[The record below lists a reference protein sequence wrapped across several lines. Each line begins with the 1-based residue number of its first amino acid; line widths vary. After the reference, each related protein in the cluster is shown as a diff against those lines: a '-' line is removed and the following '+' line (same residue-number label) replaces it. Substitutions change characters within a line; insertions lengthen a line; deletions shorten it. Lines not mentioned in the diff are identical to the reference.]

1 MSMTTMATLP
11 PAVNQIFDRLL
22 LMIARPYLI
31 YNKFAVKKALPQNS
45 GRQMVHRRYLRLSNA
60 TTPVASGD
68 LISEV
73 AAQAVDIVT
82 QIQFYGAFIKYDNQM
97 QMLINDPILNSFTEL
112 LGIQMGTTLDAL
124 TRDVL
129 AATSSVT
136 NCVNGLNGNAITE
149 LTRADIDTAMV
160 ILDTNDALMITE
172 YIEGVNK
179 FGTQPVRSAFFGFI
193 NSAIITDLQ
202 NCDGFISVANYPVRD
217 GLDAEWGSVG
227 NTRWLRSSQGSVQ
240 TSVTPNVYN
249 NIMVG
254 REAYACMHLSGKEAV
269 QESGGSIAQNGS
281 IIVKPLG
288 SAGAL
293 DPANQFG
300 TVSFSVFYAARIL
313 NDAFLRNLRSTAA

>member
-1 MSMTTMATLP
+1 MSMTTLATLP

-45 GRQMVHRRYLRLSNA
+45 GRQMVHRRYLRLANA

-73 AAQAVDIVT
+73 AAQAIDIVT

-97 QMLINDPILNSFTEL
+97 QLLINDPILNSFTEL

-129 AATSSVT
+129 AATSSVI
-136 NCVNGLNGNAITE
+136 NCSNGLNGNVPTE
-149 LTRADIDTAMV
+149 LTRADIDIAMV
-160 ILDTNDALMITE
+160 TLDTNDALMITE

-179 FGTQPVRSAFFGFI
+179 FGTQPVRQSFFGFL
-193 NSAIITDLQ
+193 NSQIITDLQ

-217 GLDAEWGSVG
+217 GLDAEWGAVG
-227 NTRWLRSSQGSVQ
+227 NVRWLRSSQGSVN
-240 TSVTPNVYN
+240 TNVTPNVYN
-249 NIMVG
+249 NLIVG
-254 REAYACMHLSGKEAV
+254 REAYACMHLSGRDAAEQDAN
-269 QESGGSIAQNGS
+269 IAQNGS

-313 NDAFLRNLRSTAA
+313 NDAFIRNLRSTAA

>member
-1 MSMTTMATLP
+1 MPMTTLATLP

-82 QIQFYGAFIKYDNQM
+82 QIQFYGAYIKYDNQM
-97 QMLINDPILNSFTEL
+97 QLLINDPILNSFTEL

-129 AATSSVT
+129 AATTSVI
-136 NCVNGLNGNAITE
+136 NCSNGVNGNTPTE

-160 ILDTNDALMITE
+160 ALDSSDALMITD
-172 YIEGVNK
+172 YIEGVDK
-179 FGTQPVRSAFFGFI
+179 FGTQLVRQAYFGFL
-193 NSAIITDLQ
+193 NSAILTDLQ

-227 NTRWLRSSQGSVQ
+227 NVRWLRSSQGS
-240 TSVTPNVYN
+240 TTAGSPTIYN
-249 NIMVG
+249 NIIVG
-254 REAYACMHLSGKEAV
+254 REAYACMHLSGKNAAD
-269 QESGGSIAQNGS
+269 ESGGNIAQNGS

-300 TVSFSVFYAARIL
+300 TVSFSVFYAARVL
-313 NDAFLRNLRSTAA
+313 NDAFLRNLRSTAG

>member
-1 MSMTTMATLP
+1 MPMTTLATLP

-82 QIQFYGAFIKYDNQM
+82 QIQFYGAYIKYDNQM
-97 QMLINDPILNSFTEL
+97 QLLINDPILNSFTEL

-129 AATSSVT
+129 AATTSVI
-136 NCVNGLNGNAITE
+136 NCSNGVNGNTPTE

-160 ILDTNDALMITE
+160 ALDSSDALMITD
-172 YIEGVNK
+172 YIEGVDK
-179 FGTQPVRSAFFGFI
+179 FGTQPVRQAYFGFL
-193 NSAIITDLQ
+193 NSAILTDLQ

-227 NTRWLRSSQGSVQ
+227 NVRWLRSSQGS
-240 TSVTPNVYN
+240 TTAGSPTIYN
-249 NIMVG
+249 NIIVG
-254 REAYACMHLSGKEAV
+254 REAYACMHLSGKNAAE
-269 QESGGSIAQNGS
+269 ESGGNIAQNGS

-313 NDAFLRNLRSTAA
+313 NDAFIRNLRSTAG

>member
-1 MSMTTMATLP
+1 MALTTLATLP
-11 PAVNQIFDRLL
+11 PAVNQVFDRLL

-31 YNKFAVKKALPQNS
+31 YNKFAVKKALPQNA
-45 GRQMVHRRYLRLSNA
+45 GRQMVHRRYLRLANA

-73 AAQAVDIVT
+73 AAQAVDITT

-129 AATSSVT
+129 ASTANVINSS
-136 NCVNGLNGNAITE
+136 NGVNGNTPTE
-149 LTRADIDTAMV
+149 ITRADIDIAMV
-160 ILDTNDALMITE
+160 SLDSADALMITE
-172 YIEGVNK
+172 YIEGVDK
-179 FGTQPVRSAFFGFI
+179 FGTQPVRQAYFGFI
-193 NSAIITDLQ
+193 NSQIITDLQ
-202 NCDGFISVANYPVRD
+202 NCDGFISVANYPQRD
-217 GLDAEWGSVG
+217 GLDSEWGAVG
-227 NTRWLRSSQGSVQ
+227 NVRWLRSSQGSVQ
-240 TSVTPNVYN
+240 TNVTPNIYN
-249 NIMVG
+249 NIIVG
-254 REAYACMHLSGKEAV
+254 REAYMCMHLSGRDAV
-269 QESGGSIAQNGS
+269 NDSQGNIAQNGS

-313 NDAFLRNLRSTAA
+313 NDAFLTNLRSTAA

>member
-1 MSMTTMATLP
+1 MAMNTLATLP

-31 YNKFAVKKALPQNS
+31 YGKFAVKKALPQNS
-45 GRQMVHRRYLRLSNA
+45 GRQMVHRRYLRLANA

-73 AAQAVDIVT
+73 AAQAIDIVT

-97 QMLINDPILNSFTEL
+97 QLLINDPILNSFTEL

-129 AATSSVT
+129 AATSTVT
-136 NCVNGLNGNAITE
+136 NCSNGLNGNTPTE
-149 LTRADIDTAMV
+149 LTRADIDIAMV
-160 ILDTNDALMITE
+160 TLDTNDALMITE
-172 YIEGVNK
+172 YIEGTNK
-179 FGTQPVRSAFFGFI
+179 WGTQPVRQAYFGFL

-202 NCDGFISVANYPVRD
+202 NCDGFISVANYPQRD

-227 NTRWLRSSQGSVQ
+227 NVRWLRSSQGSVN
-240 TSVTPNVYN
+240 TNVTPNIYN
-249 NIMVG
+249 NIIVG
-254 REAYACMHLSGKEAV
+254 REAYACMHLSGRDAAEQDAN
-269 QESGGSIAQNGS
+269 IAQNGS

-300 TVSFSVFYAARIL
+300 TVSFSVFFAARIL
-313 NDAFLRNLRSTAA
+313 NDAFLTNLRSTAA

>member
-1 MSMTTMATLP
+1 MALTTLATLP

-45 GRQMVHRRYLRLSNA
+45 GRQMVHRRYLRLANA

-73 AAQAVDIVT
+73 AAQAVDITT

-129 AATSSVT
+129 AATSSII
-136 NCVNGLNGNAITE
+136 NCSNGVNGNTPTE

-160 ILDTNDALMITE
+160 TLDTNDALMITD
-172 YIEGVNK
+172 YIEGTLK

-202 NCDGFISVANYPVRD
+202 NCDGFVSVANYPVRD

-227 NTRWLRSSQGSVQ
+227 NTRWLRSSQGS
-240 TSVTPNVYN
+240 TSAGTPTIYN
-249 NIMVG
+249 NIIVG
-254 REAYACMHLSGKEAV
+254 REAYMCMHLSGKDAV
-269 QESGGSIAQNGS
+269 EQSQGQIAQNGS

>member
-1 MSMTTMATLP
+1 MPMTTLATLP

-82 QIQFYGAFIKYDNQM
+82 QIQFYGAYIKYDNQM
-97 QMLINDPILNSFTEL
+97 QLLINDPILNSFTEL

-129 AATSSVT
+129 AATTSVI
-136 NCVNGLNGNAITE
+136 NCSNGVNGNTPTE

-160 ILDTNDALMITE
+160 ALDSSDALMITD
-172 YIEGVNK
+172 YIEGVDK
-179 FGTQPVRSAFFGFI
+179 FGTQPVRQAYFGFL
-193 NSAIITDLQ
+193 NSAILTDLQ

-227 NTRWLRSSQGSVQ
+227 NVRWLRSSQGS
-240 TSVTPNVYN
+240 TTAGSPTIYN
-249 NIMVG
+249 NIIVG
-254 REAYACMHLSGKEAV
+254 REAYACMHLSGKNAAD
-269 QESGGSIAQNGS
+269 ESGGNIAQNGS

-313 NDAFLRNLRSTAA
+313 NDALLRNLRSTAG

>member
-1 MSMTTMATLP
+1 MSMTTLATLP
-11 PAVNQIFDRLL
+11 PAVNQVFDRLL

-45 GRQMVHRRYLRLSNA
+45 GRQMVNRRYLRLANA

-129 AATSSVT
+129 AATSTVI
-136 NCVNGLNGNAITE
+136 NCSNGVNGNTPTE
-149 LTRADIDTAMV
+149 LTRADIDIAMV
-160 ILDTNDALMITE
+160 ALDSNDALMITD

-179 FGTQPVRSAFFGFI
+179 FGTQPVRQSYFGFI

-227 NTRWLRSSQGSVQ
+227 NVRWLRSSQGSVS
-240 TSVTPNVYN
+240 TGSPNIYN
-249 NIMVG
+249 NIIVG
-254 REAYACMHLSGKEAV
+254 REAYACMHLSGREAV
-269 QESGGSIAQNGS
+269 AESGGNIAQNGS

-313 NDAFLRNLRSTAA
+313 NDAFIRNLRSTAA

>member
-1 MSMTTMATLP
+1 MPMTTLATLP

-31 YNKFAVKKALPQNS
+31 YNKLAVKKALPQNS

-82 QIQFYGAFIKYDNQM
+82 QIQFYGAYIKYDNQM
-97 QMLINDPILNSFTEL
+97 QLLVNDPILNSFTEL

-129 AATSSVT
+129 AATTSVI
-136 NCVNGLNGNAITE
+136 NCSNGVNGNAPTE

-160 ILDTNDALMITE
+160 ALDSSDALMITD
-172 YIEGVNK
+172 YIEGVDK
-179 FGTQPVRSAFFGFI
+179 FGTQPVRQAYFGFL
-193 NSAIITDLQ
+193 NSAILTDLQ

-227 NTRWLRSSQGSVQ
+227 NVRWLRSSQGS
-240 TSVTPNVYN
+240 TTAGSPTIYN
-249 NIMVG
+249 NIIVG
-254 REAYACMHLSGKEAV
+254 REAYACMHLSGKNAAD
-269 QESGGSIAQNGS
+269 ESGGNIAQNGS

-313 NDAFLRNLRSTAA
+313 NDAFLRNLRSTAG

>member
-1 MSMTTMATLP
+1 MAMTTLATLP

-45 GRQMVHRRYLRLSNA
+45 GRQMVHRRYLRLANA

-73 AAQAVDIVT
+73 AAQAIDIVT

-97 QMLINDPILNSFTEL
+97 QLLINDPILNSFTEL

-129 AATSSVT
+129 AATSNVT
-136 NCVNGLNGNAITE
+136 NCSNGLNGNFPTE
-149 LTRADIDTAMV
+149 LTRADIDIAMV
-160 ILDTNDALMITE
+160 DLDTNDALMITE
-172 YIEGVNK
+172 YIEGTMK
-179 FGTQPVRSAFFGFI
+179 FGTQPVRQSYFGFL

-202 NCDGFISVANYPVRD
+202 NCDGFISVANYPQRD

-227 NTRWLRSSQGSVQ
+227 NVRWLRSSQGSVN
-240 TSVTPNVYN
+240 TNVTPNIYN
-249 NIMVG
+249 NIIVG
-254 REAYACMHLSGKEAV
+254 REAYACMHLSGRDAAEQDAN
-269 QESGGSIAQNGS
+269 IAQNGS

-313 NDAFLRNLRSTAA
+313 NDAFLTNLRSTAA

>member
-1 MSMTTMATLP
+1 MSLTTLATLP

-45 GRQMVHRRYLRLSNA
+45 GRQMVHRRYLRLANA

-68 LISEV
+68 LIGEV

-97 QMLINDPILNSFTEL
+97 QLLINDPILNSFTEL

-129 AATSSVT
+129 AATST
-136 NCVNGLNGNAITE
+136 IINCSNGLNGNTPTE

-160 ILDTNDALMITE
+160 TLDSNDALMITD

-179 FGTQPVRSAFFGFI
+179 FGTQPVRSAYFGFL
-193 NSAIITDLQ
+193 NSAILTDLQ

-227 NTRWLRSSQGSVQ
+227 NVRWLRSSQGS
-240 TSVTPNVYN
+240 TTAGSPTIYN
-249 NIMVG
+249 NIIVG

-269 QESGGSIAQNGS
+269 DESGGQIAQNGS

>member
-1 MSMTTMATLP
+1 MSMTTLATLP

-45 GRQMVHRRYLRLSNA
+45 GRQMVHRRYLRLANA

-73 AAQAVDIVT
+73 AAQAIDIVT

-97 QMLINDPILNSFTEL
+97 QLLINDPILNSFTEL

-129 AATSSVT
+129 AATSSVI
-136 NCVNGLNGNAITE
+136 NCSNGLNGNVPTE
-149 LTRADIDTAMV
+149 LTRADIDIAMV
-160 ILDTNDALMITE
+160 TLDTNDSLMITE

-179 FGTQPVRSAFFGFI
+179 FGTQPVRQSFFGFL
-193 NSAIITDLQ
+193 NSQIITDLQ

-217 GLDAEWGSVG
+217 GLDAEWGAVG
-227 NTRWLRSSQGSVQ
+227 NTRWLRSSQGSVN
-240 TSVTPNVYN
+240 TNVTPNVFN
-249 NIMVG
+249 NLIVG
-254 REAYACMHLSGKEAV
+254 REAYACMHLSGRDAAEQDAN
-269 QESGGSIAQNGS
+269 IAQNGS

-313 NDAFLRNLRSTAA
+313 NDAFIRNLRSTAA

>member
-1 MSMTTMATLP
+1 MPMTTLATLP

-97 QMLINDPILNSFTEL
+97 QLLINDPILNSFTEL

-129 AATSSVT
+129 AATTSVI
-136 NCVNGLNGNAITE
+136 NCSNGVNGNTPTE

-160 ILDTNDALMITE
+160 ALDTSDALMITD
-172 YIEGVNK
+172 YIEGVDK
-179 FGTQPVRSAFFGFI
+179 FGTQPVRQAYFGFL
-193 NSAIITDLQ
+193 NSAILTDLQ

-227 NTRWLRSSQGSVQ
+227 NVRWLRSSQGS
-240 TSVTPNVYN
+240 TTAGSPTIYN
-249 NIMVG
+249 NIIVG
-254 REAYACMHLSGKEAV
+254 REAYACMHLSGKNASE
-269 QESGGSIAQNGS
+269 ESGGNIAQNGS

-313 NDAFLRNLRSTAA
+313 NDAFLRNLRSTAG

>member
-45 GRQMVHRRYLRLSNA
+45 GRQMVHRRYLRLANA

-73 AAQAVDIVT
+73 AAQAVDIVS

-129 AATSSVT
+129 AATSSVR
-136 NCVNGLNGNAITE
+136 NCSNGLNGSTPTE
-149 LTRADIDTAMV
+149 LTRADIDGVMQS
-160 ILDTNDALMITE
+160 LEQNDALMITQ
-172 YIEGVNK
+172 YIEGTMK
-179 FGTQPVRSAFFGFI
+179 FGTQPVRDAYFGFL
-193 NSAIITDLQ
+193 NSGILTSLQ

-240 TSVTPNVYN
+240 TNVTPNVYN
-249 NIMVG
+249 NVIVG
-254 REAYACMHLSGKEAV
+254 REAYMCMHLSGKEAAD
-269 QESGGSIAQNGS
+269 ESQGQIAQNGS

-300 TVSFSVFYAARIL
+300 TVSFSVFFAARIL
-313 NDAFLRNLRSTAA
+313 NDAFLYNLRSTAA

>member
-1 MSMTTMATLP
+1 MSLTTLSTLP

-31 YNKFAVKKALPQNS
+31 YNKFAIKKALPQNS
-45 GRQMVHRRYLRLSNA
+45 GRQMVHRRYLRLANA
-60 TTPVASGD
+60 TTPVQSGN
-68 LISEV
+68 LIGEV

-129 AATSSVT
+129 AATSSVIL
-136 NCVNGLNGNAITE
+136 CSHGLNGNTPSE
-149 LTRADIDTAMV
+149 LTRTDIDTAMV
-160 ILDTNDALMITE
+160 TLDTNDALMITD
-172 YIEGVNK
+172 YIEGTMK
-179 FGTQPVRSAFFGFI
+179 FNTFPVRQAYWGFI
-193 NSAIITDLQ
+193 NSQLITNLQ
-202 NCDGFISVANYPVRD
+202 NCDGFISVAQYPVKD

-227 NTRWLRSSQGSVQ
+227 NVRWLRSSQGSVN
-240 TSVTPNVYN
+240 TLVTPNVFN
-249 NIMVG
+249 NIIVG
-254 REAYACMHLSGKEAV
+254 REAYACMHLSGSDAEK
-269 QESGGSIAQNGS
+269 ESGGAIAQNGS

-293 DPANQFG
+293 DPGNQFG
-300 TVSFSVFYAARIL
+300 TVSFTVFYAARIL
-313 NDAFLRNLRSTAA
+313 NDAFIRNLQSTAA

>member
-1 MSMTTMATLP
+1 MALTTLGTLP

-31 YNKFAVKKALPQNS
+31 YGKFAVKKALPQNS
-45 GRQMVHRRYLRLSNA
+45 GRQMVHRRYLRLANA

-97 QMLINDPILNSFTEL
+97 QLLINDPILNSFTEL

-124 TRDVL
+124 TSAEL
-129 AATSSVT
+129 ASTSSVVL
-136 NCVNGLNGNAITE
+136 CANGLNGNTPTE
-149 LTRADIDTAMV
+149 LTRADIDIAMV
-160 ILDTNDALMITE
+160 SLESSDALMITE
-172 YIEGVNK
+172 YIEGTNR
-179 FGTQPVRSAFFGFI
+179 FGTQPVRQAFFGFL
-193 NSAIITDLQ
+193 NSAILTDLQ

-227 NTRWLRSSQGSVQ
+227 NTRWLRSSQGSVN
-240 TSVTPNVYN
+240 TGVSPNVYN
-249 NIMVG
+249 NIIVG
-254 REAYACMHLSGKEAV
+254 REAYACMHLSGREAER
-269 QESGGSIAQNGS
+269 ESGGQIAQNGT

-313 NDAFLRNLRSTAA
+313 NDAFLRNLQSTSS

>member
-1 MSMTTMATLP
+1 MALTTLATLP

-31 YNKFAVKKALPQNS
+31 YNKFAIKKALPQNA
-45 GRQMVHRRYLRLSNA
+45 GRQMVHRRYIRLANA

-73 AAQAVDIVT
+73 AATAVDIVS

-129 AATSSVT
+129 AATTSVT
-136 NCVNGLNGNAITE
+136 NCSNGVNGNTPTE
-149 LTRADIDTAMV
+149 LTRADIDGAMV
-160 ILDTNDALMITE
+160 TLDSADALMITE

-193 NSAIITDLQ
+193 NSAILTDLQ

-227 NTRWLRSSQGSVQ
+227 NTRWLRSSQGS
-240 TSVTPNVYN
+240 TTAGSPTIYN
-249 NIMVG
+249 NLIVG
-254 REAYACMHLSGKEAV
+254 REAYMCMHLSGKEAV
-269 QESGGSIAQNGS
+269 TESNGAIAQNGS

-300 TVSFSVFYAARIL
+300 TVSFSVFYAARVL
-313 NDAFLRNLRSTAA
+313 NDAFIRNLRSTAA